1 MSQTQGL
8 FTSIKTLAATL
19 LGVAQ
24 TRLELL
30 ANELEEDR
38 MRMIKLIYFSFFMLF
53 FFFLGMVLLTML
65 IIIAFWDSYRVL
77 AISLIAAVYL
87 SIAGGLAVYVVR
99 ELKGKLRPKLFTA
112 SIAEIIKDR
121 IALHTEVGEEK

>member
-1 MSQTQGL
+1 MSQPQGI
-8 FTSIKTLAATL
+8 FASIKTLAGTL

-38 MRMIKLIYFSFFMLF
+38 LRMIKLIYFSFFMLF
-53 FFFLGMVLLTML
+53 FFFLGMVLLTLL
-65 IIIAFWDSYRVL
+65 IIIAFWDSYRIL
-77 AISLIAAVYL
+77 AITLIAATYL
-87 SIAGGLAVYVVR
+87 SIAGGLAIYVVR
-99 ELKGKLRPKLFTA
+99 ELKRKSRPKLFSA

-121 IALHTEVGEEK
+121 IALDAEVGEE